1 MTPTQ
6 CRMAR
11 TALDWS
17 TADLA
22 RAAAVGQATVTRFET
37 GRDARLSTVDKLRS
51 AFETAGIVFIAE
63 NGGGVG
69 VRFRETRATKRSN
82 LEPSPGDKA
91 ND

>member
-1 MTPTQ
+1 M
-6 CRMAR
+6 
-11 TALDWS
+11 
-17 TADLA
+17 
-22 RAAAVGQATVTRFET
+22 
-37 GRDARLSTVDKLRS
+37 STVDKLRS
-51 AFETAGIVFIAE
+51 AFETVGIVFIAE